1 MRKLLLPFCFLI
13 LIFIISCN
21 PKEQNQTNEIETKD
35 IDKKDSIIA
44 VEVDSAQIPKSIVY
58 NGNLKKAVQWKDKV
72 GDNLV
77 ILSESGYHRNE
88 KFKHEFDDSADFEL
102 FAYHFNLD
110 KNNLQIWKMYDFV
123 ADCPVDIE
131 AEFYPQFPII
141 TDLDKNG
148 IAEVWIMY
156 KVGCHGDVSPV
167 NLKLIM
173 YEGNKKYAMR
183 GENKIQFGANEYI
196 GGEYKLDKAFDSAP
210 SVFKDYAIQLW
221 KENVYKN

>member
-1 MRKLLLPFCFLI
+1 MKKLLFPLFLI
-13 LIFIISCN
+13 LLIISCN
-21 PKEQNQTNEIETKD
+21 SKDKNQVDETEVKN

-44 VEVDSAQIPKSIVY
+44 VEIDSVQIPKSIQY
-58 NGNLKKAVQWKDKV
+58 NGNLKKAVQWKDEV

-102 FAYHFNLD
+102 FAYHFSID
-110 KNNLQIWKMYDFV
+110 KNNLQQIWKMYDFV

-131 AEFYPQFPII
+131 TEFYPQFPIV
-141 TDLDKNG
+141 TDLNKNG

-167 NLKLIM
+167 TLKLMM

-183 GENKIQFGANEYI
+183 GENKIKFGVNEYI
-196 GGEYKLDKAFDSAP
+196 GGAYKFDKNFDSAP
-210 SVFKDYAIQLW
+210 TAFKNYAIQLW
-221 KENVYKN
+221 EENVYKK